1 MNDTF
6 TDHRTPEELQ
16 ASYPR
21 MTMWTQGETDTARFN
36 WLSAWT
42 CYRGSG
48 FLGCASTYGKETAI
62 LCSEVNCRRHNP
74 PFPFASLRDR
84 LRCFKLPRA

>member
-21 MTMWTQGETDTARFN
+21 MTMWTQGETDTARVALQQAYDQLGSDWHWN
-36 WLSAWT
+36 VSALRLNVIKPALIT
-42 CYRGSG
+42 
-48 FLGCASTYGKETAI
+48 LGGK
-62 LCSEVNCRRHNP
+62 V
-74 PFPFASLRDR
+74 
-84 LRCFKLPRA
+84 